1 MRNRTVSARQ
11 RRRRRTASAFQS
23 FLVSAPNPTLSEA
36 DVTVEVAH
44 GDVGLE
50 ARALAGRRLLLHGL
64 DSHNFV
70 LQFSGRRREEVVDDL
85 VLLDRPEFGKNS
97 PEKRSEHT
105 EGAVEVERSKL
116 KISSGLWPKHA
127 VKEDLLER
135 ADPTLLYEAAELG
148 DRTVW
153 KTTGE

>member
-1 MRNRTVSARQ
+1 M
-11 RRRRRTASAFQS
+11 
-23 FLVSAPNPTLSEA
+23 
-36 DVTVEVAH
+36 TVEVAH

-50 ARALAGRRLLLHGL
+50 ARALAGRRLLLYGL
-64 DSHNFV
+64 DGHNFV
-70 LQFSGRRREEVVDDL
+70 LELARGRGEEVVDNL

-135 ADPTLLYEAAELG
+135 ADAALLYEAAELG
-148 DRTVW
+148 DL
-153 KTTGE
+153 